1 MRLSALIIV
10 QLALLVFSA
19 PLRGQTVIRT
29 FSSPSGRLTMALMNV
44 PSPAGPSGPSIQV
57 LARQTTRDDLV
68 PSTLV
73 CESRLLAE
81 NHGYAWL
88 NTEHHQW
95 VSDKFLIFD
104 DGDGLC
110 VVDAESNQL
119 LLNQTFTGYA
129 RSPKSQSWAAIRYR
143 PTNRD
148 QEQLTGKEKDTI
160 WFIDPA
166 ALAANAEQSTT
177 ENPFAHVAAV
187 QLDGIAIAQPQWSE
201 DGTSVAIVKQ
211 REGKVAV
218 DLFDPKQR
226 VLVRS
231 VSLPELTLTQEQ
243 LLSVW
248 IIPEV
253 DQRASEA
260 IKASHV
266 FEVTNSQ
273 AVPATNN
280 HAKNEASITPRRAE
294 PDATPTTSP
303 PSEEPSSTPWSV
315 IVVLIVAAL
324 GLLWLLL
331 KRRS

>member
-1 MRLSALIIV
+1 
-10 QLALLVFSA
+10 
-19 PLRGQTVIRT
+19 
-29 FSSPSGRLTMALMNV
+29 MALMNV
-44 PSPAGPSGPSIQV
+44 PSPAGPSEPSIQV
-57 LARQTTRDDLV
+57 LARQATPDDFV

-95 VSDKFLIFD
+95 VSDKFLVFD

-110 VVDAESNQL
+110 VVDAESNQF

-143 PTNRD
+143 PTNRN
-148 QEQLTGKEKDTI
+148 QEQLTGNEKDTI
-160 WFIDPA
+160 WFIEPDE
-166 ALAANAEQSTT
+166 LATNAKQSTT

-187 QLDGIAIAQPQWSE
+187 QLDGIAIAQPHWSE
-201 DGTSVAIVKQ
+201 DGASVAIVKH
-211 REGKVAV
+211 REGKVAA

-226 VLVRS
+226 VLIRS

-260 IKASHV
+260 IRASHV
-266 FEVTNSQ
+266 FKVTNSQ

-280 HAKNEASITPRRAE
+280 HPKNEASKTPSPAE
-294 PDATPTTSP
+294 PQAKPKTST
-303 PSEEPSSTPWSV
+303 PSEKPTSSTPWSI
-315 IVVLIVAAL
+315 IVVGIAAAI
-324 GLLWLLL
+324 GLFVLLL